1 MISNERIKEADR
13 NVKQY
18 IDDGLFRIKDES
30 IKKFTDFFMRNAE
43 SSLQTAALLYQ
54 ISEEKMTKDVL
65 KIGAGFESYLWVIVC
80 SYYSMFY
87 AATALLA
94 REGMKARGEMVHKV
108 TADALIH
115 FYISNKKLAKFQLQ
129 DYDEAKDVAGELV
142 GREELMKRIEKK
154 AGELIVA
161 YEAERKK
168 RSQFQY
174 DTGLMTKKGY
184 ANTSLDRAK
193 RFVGEISKI
202 LKSGSGS

>member
-18 IDDGLFRIKDES
+18 IEDGLFRIKDES
-30 IKKFTDFFMRNAE
+30 IKKFTEFFMRNAE

-54 ISEEKMTKDVL
+54 ISEEEVTKDVL
-65 KIGAGFESYLWVIVC
+65 KVGAGFESYLWVVVC

-94 REGMKARGEMVHKV
+94 KEGMKARGEVVHKV

-115 FYISNKKLAKFQLQ
+115 FFMSNKKLAKLIRE
-129 DYDEAKDVAGELV
+129 YDEAKDVAGELV

-174 DTGLMTKKGY
+174 DTGLITKKGY

-193 RFVGEISKI
+193 RFVREISKI
-202 LKSGSGS
+202 LKSGGGS

>member
-1 MISNERIKEADR
+1 MISDERIEEADR
-13 NVKQY
+13 NVREY
-18 IDDGLFRIKDES
+18 IADGLLRVKDDS
-30 IKKFTDFFMRNAE
+30 IKKFIGFFMSNAD

-54 ISEEKMTKDVL
+54 ISEEKTMKDTL
-65 KIGAGFESYLWVIVC
+65 RISAEFESYLWVIVC

-94 REGMKARGEMVHKV
+94 SEGMKARGEIVHKV
-108 TADALIH
+108 TVDALIH
-115 FYISNKKLAKFQLQ
+115 FFMSNKKLAKLIR
-129 DYDEAKDVAGELV
+129 DYDEAQDVAGELV

-174 DTGLMTKKGY
+174 DTGLTIKKGY

-193 RFVGEISKI
+193 RFVGETSKI
-202 LKSGSGS
+202 LKHHGRL

>member
-1 MISNERIKEADR
+1 MISDQRIREADR

-18 IDDGLFRIKDES
+18 IADGLLRVKDQS
-30 IKKFTDFFMRNAE
+30 IEKFAGFFMRNAG

-54 ISEEKMTKDVL
+54 ISEDESTKDAL
-65 KIGAGFESYLWVIVC
+65 KVSIDFESYLWVIVC

-94 REGMKARGEMVHKV
+94 EEGIKARGEIVHKV

-115 FYISNKKLAKFQLQ
+115 FFISNKKLAKLIRE
-129 DYDEAKDVAGELV
+129 YDEAKDIVGELV

-193 RFVGEISKI
+193 RFVGEISK
-202 LKSGSGS
+202 LLESYGGT

>member
-1 MISNERIKEADR
+1 
-13 NVKQY
+13 
-18 IDDGLFRIKDES
+18 
-30 IKKFTDFFMRNAE
+30 MRNAE

-54 ISEEKMTKDVL
+54 ISEEKMTKGLL
-65 KIGAGFESYLWVIVC
+65 KVSAGFESYLWVIVC

-94 REGMKARGEMVHKV
+94 GEGMKARGEIVHKV

-115 FYISNKKLAKFQLQ
+115 FFMSNKKLAKLIR

-193 RFVGEISKI
+193 GFVGEISKI
-202 LKSGSGS
+202 LKPGGGS

>member
-1 MISNERIKEADR
+1 MISDERIKEADR

-18 IDDGLFRIKDES
+18 IADGLLRVKDDS
-30 IKKFTDFFMRNAE
+30 IKKFIGFFMRNAE

-54 ISEEKMTKDVL
+54 ISEEKTTKDAL
-65 KIGAGFESYLWVIVC
+65 RIGTEFESYLWVIVC

-94 REGMKARGEMVHKV
+94 KEGIKTSGEIVHKV

-115 FYISNKKLAKFQLQ
+115 FFISNKKLAKLIRE
-129 DYDEAKDVAGELV
+129 YDDAKDVVGELV

-202 LKSGSGS
+202 LRPDDGS